1 MVDFVNLYILIRLI
15 ISVIVSFTISF
26 LFNLIV
32 ALVGIKLFKIE
43 NSRNLLKGM
52 VLKTSF
58 TGFILDFCLICLD
71 IRGLSVYH
79 SWFRTLP
86 GTYIPFGVT
95 VVLMF
100 FISYFIFL
108 RKMIKKQRI
117 IFSLSFSLAYVL
129 YVYVFVLLLLNVLL
143 RFWIS

>member
-1 MVDFVNLYILIRLI
+1 MADLVSLYIFIRLI
-15 ISVIVSFTISF
+15 ISVIVSFAVSF
-26 LFNLIV
+26 LFNLV
-32 ALVGIKLFKIE
+32 VSFMGIKLFKIE

-52 VLKTSF
+52 ILKTSF

-86 GTYIPFGVT
+86 GTYIPFGIT

-100 FISYFIFL
+100 FVSYFIFL
-108 RKMIKKQRI
+108 RKMTKKQRI

-129 YVYVFVLLLLNVLL
+129 YVYVFTLLILNVLL
-143 RFWIS
+143 RFWIF